1 MEGAWG
7 GVWLPIRSAD
17 WRSWAGS
24 GAALGVAGVSRNAMP
39 TPEWV
44 LNTRKRKQ
52 LTAAT
57 FGYSFGY
64 RTPTK
69 KYFATKLRLPEVG
82 YRPEYDSP
90 ENFRSSLCASCNIDM
105 YIRAVGLL
113 HKQPPTA
120 PRERG
125 EQ

>member
-1 MEGAWG
+1 MEVAFG
-7 GVWLPIRSAD
+7 GVRLLIRSAD
-17 WRSWAGS
+17 RRSWAGS
-24 GAALGVAGVSRNAMP
+24 GGALAVAGVSRNAMP
-39 TPEWV
+39 TPERV

-64 RTPTK
+64 RIPTK

-90 ENFRSSLCASCNIDM
+90 ENFRSSLLVVLLVAK
-105 YIRAVGLL
+105 RADTRPG
-113 HKQPPTA
+113 PPWVW
-120 PRERG
+120 G
-125 EQ
+125 YM